1 MKICALIVAGLLLT
15 CPNLRA
21 ARAFDQ
27 SILVPHGRYAD
38 LETHRL
44 YYECQGEGRPLLLID
59 YGIAGSAIAWRRL
72 QHELSN
78 ITTVCSYDRAGYGW
92 SDPGPSPRTSAQ
104 AVQELEG
111 LIEAAGWQGPFVL
124 LGHSFGGFDTRLF
137 AARHPE
143 SVVGLVWLDSSHPEE
158 VLHATAQPGAQ
169 PLANP
174 IAQAAINETEPD
186 DEQAAGAYL
195 NTRRKAIFT
204 QMDELAN
211 FATSARQVLD
221 AGPLPAVPLVVIA
234 RDHAARQSDAEA
246 ARWQVRQQALAKL
259 SPRGVFWTA
268 TGSGHDIHRD
278 RPDLVVKAVGKVVA
292 EARAAA
298 LVHAH

>member
-1 MKICALIVAGLLLT
+1 MKRCALIVAGLLLA
-15 CPNLRA
+15 CPSLRSP
-21 ARAFDQ
+21 RAFDQ
-27 SILVPHGRYAD
+27 SLLVPHGRYAD

-44 YYECQGEGRPLLLID
+44 YYECQGEGRPLVLID

-72 QHELSN
+72 QRELSN
-78 ITTVCSYDRAGYGW
+78 TTTVCTYDRAGYGW

-104 AVQELEG
+104 AVEELAA
-111 LIEAAGWQGPFVL
+111 LIDAAGWQGPFVL

-137 AARHPE
+137 AARHPGA
-143 SVVGLVWLDSSHPEE
+143 VAGLVWLDSSHPEE
-158 VLHATAQPGAQ
+158 VLHATAKPEAQ

-174 IAQAAINETEPD
+174 IAQATINEAEPD

-211 FATSARQVLD
+211 FATSARQVMA
-221 AGPLPAVPLVVIA
+221 AGPLPAVPLVVVA
-234 RDHAARQSDAEA
+234 RDHAARQSDADA
-246 ARWQVRQQALAKL
+246 ARWQARQRSLAKL
-259 SPRGVFWTA
+259 SPQGEFWTA

-278 RPDLVVKAVGKVVA
+278 RLDLVLKAVRKVVD
-292 EARAAA
+292 EARATG
-298 LVHAH
+298 LTHSH